1 MSKAGALPPASA
13 LEHHV
18 LGRFVRVWFR
28 HRRPGLVQERIGSH
42 MAHTVSAR
50 KRIRQNL
57 RHRARNRWRLK
68 AMRDA
73 MKDFNDKLAHG
84 SLEDAKAAFIAVQKV
99 LDRTAAKGV
108 IHPNQAARRKSR
120 LNTRL
125 KARAASGQ

>member
-1 MSKAGALPPASA
+1 
-13 LEHHV
+13 
-18 LGRFVRVWFR
+18 
-28 HRRPGLVQERIGSH
+28 

-73 MKDFNDKLAHG
+73 IKDFNDKLTHG
-84 SLEDAKAAFIAVQKV
+84 SIDEAKAAFLIAQKV

-120 LNTRL
+120 LNAKL
-125 KARAASGQ
+125 KAKALASN